1 MRRKKTGW
9 GVLCIAVSC
18 LCLMGCQDR
27 DQQTTKTQTPAQ
39 TSEAAAQETPEA
51 GETTD
56 AAQESRNPGE
66 TTDAAQESQNPGET
80 MDAAQQTK
88 EPEENRDGRAENT
101 SSQQEQTLYL
111 KGDRQNVLDITPRR
125 KKRIYRAGQSARV
138 EETLTAQKKVKA
150 YPQENPLWAYNPYGT
165 NPSSLY
171 LYFTTE
177 QKCSV
182 RMTIHVKHKKIPD
195 YTRTLSNGAL
205 GNVTTEH
212 EYQLTGLVP
221 GYRNHIR
228 LELMDEQGNVMS
240 TLRYAVSI
248 PKGSVPVIDRAIRK
262 KYRKSKSEQLY
273 TVVTGDK
280 KGHYALGYYDR
291 DGVLRASMPL
301 EDNAAKSL
309 NVVYDTL
316 VYRTASHKLVR
327 VNSLGQVMEV
337 VSVRGYVP
345 LSGMVSDDQGNL
357 YFVGKKQGDGKRYVL
372 CYNLGTRKVRKAVC
386 LERYLSK
393 GRTVRQILW
402 KESCLYVKT
411 GSRDKV
417 IRLKYHLSQ
426 DGTKMRV
433 KIRRQKHKKKNF
445 WKEAMPVTVSSGKQ
459 VISAEDW
466 TGFWYY

>member
-9 GVLCIAVSC
+9 SVLCIAVSC

-27 DQQTTKTQTPAQ
+27 DQQATKTRTPVQ
-39 TSEAAAQETPEA
+39 TSDAATQETPEA
-51 GETTD
+51 GKTSDT
-56 AAQESRNPGE
+56 AQESRNPGE
-66 TTDAAQESQNPGET
+66 TI
-80 MDAAQQTK
+80 DAAQQTK
-88 EPEENRDGRAENT
+88 EPEENRDGQNS
-101 SSQQEQTLYL
+101 SSQTEQPLYL
-111 KGDRQNVLDITPRR
+111 KGKRQNVLDITPRR
-125 KKRIYRAGQSARV
+125 KSRIYRTGQSARV

-182 RMTIHVKHKKIPD
+182 RMTVHVKHKKIPD

-228 LELMDEQGNVMS
+228 LELTDEQGNILS
-240 TLRYAVSI
+240 TLRYAVSM

-262 KYRKSKSEQLY
+262 QYKNSEKEQLY
-273 TVVTGDK
+273 AVVTGDK
-280 KGHYALGYYDR
+280 KGQYALGYYDR
-291 DGVLRASMPL
+291 AGVLRASMPL
-301 EDNAAKSL
+301 EDNVAKSL

-316 VYRTASHKLVR
+316 VYRTARDKLVR

-357 YFVGKKQGDGKRYVL
+357 YFVGKKRENGRRYVI
-372 CYNLGTRKVRKAVC
+372 CYNLGSRKIRKEVC

-393 GRTVRQILW
+393 GRKVSRILW
-402 KESCLYVKT
+402 KENCLYVKT
-411 GSRDKV
+411 GGTDKV
-417 IRLKYHLSQ
+417 IRLKYRLSQ
-426 DGTKMRV
+426 DGVKMRV
-433 KIRRQKHKKKNF
+433 KVRRQKHKKKNF
-445 WKEAMPVTVSSGKQ
+445 WKETMPVTITSGKQ

-466 TGFWYY
+466 TGLWYY